1 MSSFKARL
9 ALLKALLVHIPL
21 IFKTALLHGIQ
32 MSPVKGKQD
41 LRTELT
47 VAILRSFM
55 NTRAPLGKTQRDG
68 IRDPGVK
75 GPMWISKVTLPQ
87 PENDVRDA
95 VLHAIE
101 SLKTGDE
108 TYDIPEAVPV
118 EGEWTGY
125 RAGVGK
131 HTKEPDLSEEEKY
144 LKLREESPSDMT
156 ILYFHGGAYLTDIEI
171 SLLDPCTHRVPLAH
185 LSRLT
190 GAPAFSVR
198 YRLAPQNPFP
208 AALVDALTAYLSLV
222 HPPEGSLHKPVPAN
236 KIILAGDSAGGN
248 LSLVLLQT
256 LLTLD
261 RTNRTVRFHGKDVT
275 IELPAGVAT
284 VSPWCD
290 ITRSMPSCSKNA
302 WLDYLGA
309 SPTPSDD
316 TPFETIPFIPDDVWP
331 TTPPRADIFCNSTI
345 LGHPLVSPLAAPAEL
360 WKKAPPIWISMGEE
374 GLADEGLI
382 VGRRFHEAGVP
393 LVAELYEGMP
403 HCHGMLLL
411 DTPVS
416 HEFFKGFSEFCRD
429 AVAGRVK
436 SAGTLTWRS
445 FKLRSTKE
453 IPIEKACEVSDEE
466 ARSLMKKSAD
476 WRLKTEIEMR
486 KEWHAKARL

>member
-1 MSSFKARL
+1 MSSLKARL
-9 ALLKALLVHIPL
+9 ALLKAFLVNVPL
-21 IFKTALLHGIQ
+21 VLKTALLHGIQ

-47 VAILRSFM
+47 VAIIRSYLR
-55 NTRAPLGKTQRDG
+55 TRAPLGKTQRDG

-87 PENDVRDA
+87 PDNDVRDA

-108 TYDIPEAVPV
+108 TFEIPEAIPV
-118 EGEWTGY
+118 EGEWTGH
-125 RAGVGK
+125 RAGAGK
-131 HTKEPDLSEEEKY
+131 NTPEPELSEQEKY

-156 ILYFHGGAYLTDIEI
+156 ILYFHGGAYF
-171 SLLDPCTHRVPLAH
+171 LLDPCTHRVPLAH

-222 HPPEGSLHKPVPAN
+222 HPPEGSLHQPVPAN
-236 KIILAGDSAGGN
+236 KIIIAGDSAGGN
-248 LSLVLLQT
+248 LSLCLLQT

-261 RTNRTVRFHGKDVT
+261 RTNRTVRFGGKDVA
-275 IELPAGVAT
+275 IELPAGVAG

-290 ITRSMPSCSKNA
+290 ITRSMPSCSNNA
-302 WLDYLGA
+302 YLDYLDP
-309 SPTPSDD
+309 SPPPSDD
-316 TPFETIPFIPDDVWP
+316 VPFANIPFIPDDIWP
-331 TTPPRADIFCNSTI
+331 ASPPRAEIFCNSTI

-360 WKKAPPIWISMGEE
+360 WKNAPPVMISVGEE

-382 VGRRFHEAGVP
+382 VARRLHEAGVP

-403 HCHGMLLL
+403 HCHGMLFLE
-411 DTPVS
+411 TPVS
-416 HEFFKGFSEFCRD
+416 TAFFKGFSEFCRD

-436 SAGTLTWRS
+436 STGTLTWRG
-445 FKLRSTKE
+445 FKLQSTKE
-453 IPIEKACEVSDEE
+453 IPIEKVCGVSDEE
-466 ARSLMKKSAD
+466 VRSLMKKSID
-476 WRLKTEIEMR
+476 WRLRTEIEMQ